1 MPVSPM
7 DFELYSRVTGSPM
20 PMSAAERMK
29 MAPEVYQ
36 FTKDYTKSQNRQAM
50 GRNILKIGA
59 VGAGLGALYLA
70 NRGSRDFGTPSQ
82 ELGQEITETS
92 TAANLVENAA
102 EKAAQSVGS
111 NTVSQSLATDQTPRL
126 TEENAAVT
134 AEEPSQLNINTSME
148 EAVKKPTPN
157 IDAAIERKNVRRPT
171 PSVVRSK
178 YQQYETTTNPQER
191 QERNL
196 AAMVGGGEIFLG
208 QSAGAGEVVKTKEAQ
223 LYDDKGEKE
232 LLGKYVGMMKGE
244 VDPTLEEVSGQ
255 TTENYGPELLVDD
268 SFGSPLTDHPDIKG
282 GEDDINL
289 PGGMN
294 TSATTNISPKVLG
307 IALSL
312 PENLGSSTEEKL
324 IIANEIDKK
333 RQLNP
338 LEQRAVDNEAAMD
351 SMRLSDEEREKDS
364 IRLGSTGGI
373 PNKTDMAKIRKS
385 PEFITAQESMSGNK
399 SPDSISE
406 TDLKR
411 TGLLSGN
418 LTRFPAGEETE
429 KAEERKR
436 VRREK
441 NASTNNIPQTTTE
454 KVDKFTANFVEGA
467 KSDIIR
473 GQRGNQSLG
482 LTSIPATNGDAQTGF
497 VIANRP
503 LDQSPDTATTYG
515 FGVDAS
521 GEDYLKDY
529 PVTEKNFDAMM
540 DRGLSESKRKK
551 RQAGQ
556 IFSYLAEADRNVTGK
571 AQLGGFGNIDP
582 NYNLPS
588 RRD

>member
-50 GRNILKIGA
+50 GRNILKIG
-59 VGAGLGALYLA
+59 VLGALGAAAYY
-70 NRGSRDFGTPSQ
+70 GSRNFGTPSQ
-82 ELGQEITETS
+82 ELGQELTETS
-92 TAANLVENAA
+92 TAANLVETAA

-338 LEQRAVDNEAAMD
+338 LEQRAVDNEAAMG
-351 SMRLSDEEREKDS
+351 SMRLSDEERKKES

-373 PNKTDMAKIRKS
+373 PNKTDMAEIRKD
-385 PEFITAQESMSGNK
+385 PEYIAAQESMSSK
-399 SPDSISE
+399 KPVVIKLKDPSQIKVRV
-406 TDLKR
+406 TDI
-411 TGLLSGN
+411 G
-418 LTRFPAGEETE
+418 AGGKEYV
-429 KAEERKR
+429 RKDEMS
-436 VRREK
+436 EK
-441 NASTNNIPQTTTE
+441 NAPQTTTE

-473 GQRGNQSLG
+473 GQRNNQSLG

>member
-59 VGAGLGALYLA
+59 LGALGAAAYY
-70 NRGSRDFGTPSQ
+70 GSRNFGTPSQ
-82 ELGQEITETS
+82 ELGQELTETS

-111 NTVSQSLATDQTPRL
+111 NTVSQSLATDQTPAL
-126 TEENAAVT
+126 TEENAVET
-134 AEEPSQLNINTSME
+134 ADEPSQLNINAALEREDAPLLDAGGIREKYSPYTRKTSPE
-148 EAVKKPTPN
+148 
-157 IDAAIERKNVRRPT
+157 D
-171 PSVVRSK
+171 
-178 YQQYETTTNPQER
+178 R

-196 AAMVGGGEIFLG
+196 AAMVGGGEILLDVPKKK
-208 QSAGAGEVVKTKEAQ
+208 AEVVKTKEAQ

-232 LLGKYVGMMKGE
+232 LLGKYVGMMKKG
-244 VDPTLEEVSGQ
+244 VDPTLKEVSGQ

-282 GEDDINL
+282 GEDDIDL

-294 TSATTNISPKVLG
+294 TSATTNISSKVLG

-312 PENLGSSTEEKL
+312 PENLGASTEEKL

-338 LEQRAVDNEAAMD
+338 LEQRAVDNEAAMG
-351 SMRLSDEEREKDS
+351 SMRLSDEERKKES

-373 PNKTDMAKIRKS
+373 PNKTDMAEIRKD
-385 PEFITAQESMSGNK
+385 PEYIAAQESMSSKKPVVIKLKDPSQIKVRVTDIGAGGK
-399 SPDSISE
+399 EYVRKDEIS
-406 TDLKR
+406 
-411 TGLLSGN
+411 
-418 LTRFPAGEETE
+418 
-429 KAEERKR
+429 
-436 VRREK
+436 EK
-441 NASTNNIPQTTTE
+441 NAPQTTTE
-454 KVDKFTANFVEGA
+454 KVDNFTANFVEGA

-515 FGVDAS
+515 FGVDAA

-529 PVTEKNFDAMM
+529 PITEKNFDEQM
-540 DRGLSESKRKK
+540 DRGMGESRRKK

-571 AQLGGFGNIDP
+571 AQLGEFGKIDP
-582 NYNLPS
+582 NFRLAS

>member
-59 VGAGLGALYLA
+59 LGALGAAAYY
-70 NRGSRDFGTPSQ
+70 GSRNFGTPSQ
-82 ELGQEITETS
+82 ELGQELTETS

-134 AEEPSQLNINTSME
+134 AEEPSQLNINTSMK
-148 EAVKKPTPN
+148 EAVRKPTPN

-171 PSVVRSK
+171 PSVARGK
-178 YQQYETTTNPQER
+178 YQQYETTTNPEER

-268 SFGSPLTDHPDIKG
+268 SFGSPLTDHPDVKG
-282 GEDDINL
+282 GEDDIDL

-294 TSATTNISPKVLG
+294 TSSTTNLSPKVLG

-312 PENLGSSTEEKL
+312 PKDLGASTEEKL

-338 LEQRAVDNEAAMD
+338 LEQRAVDNEAAMG
-351 SMRLSDEEREKDS
+351 SMRLSDEERKKES

-373 PNKTDMAKIRKS
+373 PNKTDMAEIRKD
-385 PEFITAQESMSGNK
+385 PEYIAAQESMSSK
-399 SPDSISE
+399 KPVVIKLKDPSQIKVRV
-406 TDLKR
+406 TDV
-411 TGLLSGN
+411 G
-418 LTRFPAGEETE
+418 AGGKEYV
-429 KAEERKR
+429 RKDEMS
-436 VRREK
+436 EK
-441 NASTNNIPQTTTE
+441 NAPQTTTE
-454 KVDKFTANFVEGA
+454 KVDNFTANFVEGA

-482 LTSIPATNGDAQTGF
+482 LTTIPATNGDAQTGF
-497 VIANRP
+497 VLANRP
-503 LDQSPDTATTYG
+503 LDQSPDTATVYN
-515 FGVDAS
+515 FGVDAA

-529 PVTEKNFDAMM
+529 PITEQNYDTMM
-540 DRGLSESKRKK
+540 DRGMGESRRRK

-582 NYNLPS
+582 NFRLAS

>member
-82 ELGQEITETS
+82 ELGQELTETS

-111 NTVSQSLATDQTPRL
+111 NTVSQSLATDQTPAL
-126 TEENAAVT
+126 TEENAVET
-134 AEEPSQLNINTSME
+134 AEEPSQLNINAALEREDAPLLDAGGIREKYSPYTRKTSPE
-148 EAVKKPTPN
+148 
-157 IDAAIERKNVRRPT
+157 
-171 PSVVRSK
+171 
-178 YQQYETTTNPQER
+178 ER

-196 AAMVGGGEIFLG
+196 AAMVGGGEILLDVPKKK
-208 QSAGAGEVVKTKEAQ
+208 AEVVKTKEAQ
-223 LYDDKGEKE
+223 LYDDRGEKE
-232 LLGKYVGMMKGE
+232 LLGKYVGMMKKG

-282 GEDDINL
+282 GEDDIDL

-294 TSATTNISPKVLG
+294 TSSTTNLSSKVLG

-312 PENLGSSTEEKL
+312 PKDLGASTEEKL

-338 LEQRAVDNEAAMD
+338 LEQRAVDNEAAMG
-351 SMRLSDEEREKDS
+351 SMRLSDEERKKES

-373 PNKTDMAKIRKS
+373 PNKTDMAEIRKD
-385 PEFITAQESMSGNK
+385 PEYIAAQESMSSKKPVVIKLKDPSQIKVKVTDIGAGGK
-399 SPDSISE
+399 EYVRKDEIS
-406 TDLKR
+406 
-411 TGLLSGN
+411 
-418 LTRFPAGEETE
+418 
-429 KAEERKR
+429 
-436 VRREK
+436 EK
-441 NASTNNIPQTTTE
+441 NAPQTTTE
-454 KVDKFTANFVEGA
+454 KVDNFTANFVEGA

-515 FGVDAS
+515 FGVDAA

-529 PVTEKNFDAMM
+529 PITEKNFDEQM
-540 DRGLSESKRKK
+540 DRGMGESRRKK

-556 IFSYLAEADRNVTGK
+556 IFSYLAEADRNVTGQ
-571 AQLGGFGNIDP
+571 AQLGEFGRIDP
-582 NYNLPS
+582 NFRLAS

>member
-92 TAANLVENAA
+92 TATNLIENAA

-111 NTVSQSLATDQTPRL
+111 NTVSQSLATDQTPAL
-126 TEENAAVT
+126 TEENSVVT
-134 AEEPSQLNINTSME
+134 AEEPSQLNINAALEREDAPLLDAGGIREKYSPYTRKTSPE
-148 EAVKKPTPN
+148 
-157 IDAAIERKNVRRPT
+157 
-171 PSVVRSK
+171 
-178 YQQYETTTNPQER
+178 ER

-196 AAMVGGGEIFLG
+196 AAMVGGGEILLDVPKKK
-208 QSAGAGEVVKTKEAQ
+208 AEVVKTKEAQ
-223 LYDDKGEKE
+223 LYDDRGEKE
-232 LLGKYVGMMKGE
+232 LLGKYVGMMKKG

-282 GEDDINL
+282 GEDDIDL

-312 PENLGSSTEEKL
+312 PKDLGASTEEKL

-338 LEQRAVDNEAAMD
+338 LEQRAVDNEAAMG
-351 SMRLSDEEREKDS
+351 SMRLSDEERKKES

-373 PNKTDMAKIRKS
+373 PNKTDMVEIRKD
-385 PEFITAQESMSGNK
+385 PEYIAAQESMKPK
-399 SPDSISE
+399 SAI
-406 TDLKR
+406 
-411 TGLLSGN
+411 
-418 LTRFPAGEETE
+418 
-429 KAEERKR
+429 
-436 VRREK
+436 
-441 NASTNNIPQTTTE
+441 E
-454 KVDKFTANFVEGA
+454 KVDEFTSKIMPKEKSSFVDSMSMDLSA
-467 KSDIIR
+467 DK
-473 GQRGNQSLG
+473 
-482 LTSIPATNGDAQTGF
+482 TP
-497 VIANRP
+497 
-503 LDQSPDTATTYG
+503 TATFNLSQKDGSTKPYSVEISSPMAVSLNEMAEDG
-515 FGVDAS
+515 SLPEESFGKLFNLAKKSIKDKS
-521 GEDYLKDY
+521 GM
-529 PVTEKNFDAMM
+529 A
-540 DRGLSESKRKK
+540 
-551 RQAGQ
+551 
-556 IFSYLAEADRNVTGK
+556 
-571 AQLGGFGNIDP
+571 FGIDQ
-582 NYNLPS
+582 
-588 RRD
+588 